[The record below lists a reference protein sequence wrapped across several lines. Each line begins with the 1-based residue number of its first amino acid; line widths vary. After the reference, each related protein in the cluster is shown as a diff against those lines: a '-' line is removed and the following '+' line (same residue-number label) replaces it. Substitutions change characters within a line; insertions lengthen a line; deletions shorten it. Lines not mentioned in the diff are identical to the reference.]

1 MAFAPTWAGGFTFGN
16 SRTSDKFIDGKAQM
30 RVAVKT
36 VSDGYSGEIFIPF
49 TLADGMKACIDEGKP
64 VAMAFIFA
72 DADRDELN
80 RKRLQVGNVPHF
92 VENYKTK
99 TEKMPQFNFKNGQK

>member
-1 MAFAPTWAGGFTFGN
+1 
-16 SRTSDKFIDGKAQM
+16 
-30 RVAVKT
+30 
-36 VSDGYSGEIFIPF
+36 
-49 TLADGMKACIDEGKP
+49 
-64 VAMAFIFA
+64 MAFIFA

-99 TEKMPQFNFKNGQK
+99 TEKMPQFNFKNGQKIKLRGENYENQN

>member
-1 MAFAPTWAGGFTFGN
+1 
-16 SRTSDKFIDGKAQM
+16 
-30 RVAVKT
+30 
-36 VSDGYSGEIFIPF
+36 
-49 TLADGMKACIDEGKP
+49 
-64 VAMAFIFA
+64 MAFIFA

>member
-36 VSDGYSGEIFIPF
+36 VSDGYSGCLLYTSIYPF
-49 TLADGMKACIDEGKP
+49 
-64 VAMAFIFA
+64 F
-72 DADRDELN
+72 
-80 RKRLQVGNVPHF
+80 
-92 VENYKTK
+92 
-99 TEKMPQFNFKNGQK
+99 EKYFEKGIMIGGVKG